1 MLLLKLSWEAL
12 FVEFTGVSMP
22 LQYSRIALICQSF
35 LVTFFAFA
43 VLSYLPCF
51 SLVHVLLDASLE
63 TFPILDQ
70 TLFHSCLLGL
80 LSMNSSDVEGSICA
94 NQSTGPQLVQIPGLY
109 LVLVINV
116 THIIPTE
123 GSSLQ

>member
-51 SLVHVLLDASLE
+51 SLVHVLLD
-63 TFPILDQ
+63 
-70 TLFHSCLLGL
+70 
-80 LSMNSSDVEGSICA
+80 
-94 NQSTGPQLVQIPGLY
+94 IPGLY

>member
-1 MLLLKLSWEAL
+1 MTLILKEEGYAFTEVIMGSTFCGVYRSVYAVAVFEDRFDLPVVPCYL
-12 FVEFTGVSMP
+12 FRFC
-22 LQYSRIALICQSF
+22 R
-35 LVTFFAFA
+35 
-43 VLSYLPCF
+43 
-51 SLVHVLLDASLE
+51 
-63 TFPILDQ
+63 
-70 TLFHSCLLGL
+70 L